1 MSFVALSPK
10 FKIFIPKDVHA
21 VQLAAGS
28 ANANANANVNA
39 SASCEW
45 QNKVIPELPRSAA
58 RGMFPGIDTHM
69 PNDPDGPTWPG
80 GCDAL
85 AEPFWVPI
93 SERKPR
99 RK

>member
-1 MSFVALSPK
+1 MQMQMQVRAANG
-10 FKIFIPKDVHA
+10 KI
-21 VQLAAGS
+21 
-28 ANANANANVNA
+28 
-39 SASCEW
+39 E
-45 QNKVIPELPRSAA
+45 VIPELPMSAA

-69 PNDPDGPTWPG
+69 PHDPDGPTWPG